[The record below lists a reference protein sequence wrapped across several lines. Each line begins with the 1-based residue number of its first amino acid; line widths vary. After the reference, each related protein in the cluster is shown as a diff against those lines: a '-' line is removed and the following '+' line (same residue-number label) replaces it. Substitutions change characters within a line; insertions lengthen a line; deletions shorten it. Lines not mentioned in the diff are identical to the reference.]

1 MFEYTSLPIN
11 HEAIKID
18 EVGLT
23 DRGTYDRAIMV
34 ARELRRDG
42 RWDGEEMIVISDP
55 YRTYA
60 GMDWGKP
67 VSVTRT
73 EYGALF
79 VKLADEEVGI
89 PPERN

>member
-1 MFEYTSLPIN
+1 
-11 HEAIKID
+11 
-18 EVGLT
+18 
-23 DRGTYDRAIMV
+23 
-34 ARELRRDG
+34 
-42 RWDGEEMIVISDP
+42 MIFVISDP